1 MSYIRFLQFNRLPAE
16 LRHEIW
22 DLFALPRGPV
32 LHTISRTLLNG
43 RRIALF
49 SEVEEGLLMEL
60 DRLPTTRALMQVNQ
74 EARIAVLSGRQLQN
88 PFDSSSFAILARHGD
103 TFHQKFFFVNWDIDM
118 FFFRNGAQHII
129 HSVFEKSAL
138 SKIKHIAIEIDGPKQ
153 DGNVLRAPGYYNLVD
168 KNTFCDPMF
177 FARSHLPST
186 ETIYLVLHYVPTVHT
201 MTTFMM
207 FPMENCEGDV
217 DDYSNRTHFETM
229 SRLSVFMGELNS
241 KEENSDFG
249 MRLPED
255 KFGLQHF
262 EIESPTYTWKPIY
275 YLSGR
280 ECPQNRVKALFRDW
294 VDEMV
299 SRAIEDVKEELG
311 HPVEVQ
317 IVSKRIY

>member
-1 MSYIRFLQFNRLPAE
+1 MSDIRFPQFNRLPAE

-22 DLFALPRGPV
+22 DFFALPRGPV
-32 LHTISRTLLNG
+32 LHTMSRTLLNG

-60 DRLPTTRALMQVNQ
+60 DRLPTARALMQVNQ

-88 PFDSSSFAILARHGD
+88 PFNSSSFAILARYGD
-103 TFHQKFFFVNWDIDM
+103 TFHQKFFFVNWDIDT
-118 FFFRNGAQHII
+118 FFFQNGTQRFI

-138 SKIKHIAIEIDGPKQ
+138 SKIKHIAIEIGGPKQ
-153 DGNVLRAPGYYNLVD
+153 DGNVLRAPSYYNLVD
-168 KNTFCDPMF
+168 KTFCDPMF

-186 ETIYLVLHYVPTVHT
+186 ETIYLVLDYVPTVHA

-207 FPMENCEGDV
+207 LPMENREGDV

-229 SRLSVFMGELNS
+229 SKLNLFMGELNS
-241 KEENSDFG
+241 QEENSDFR

-255 KFGLQHF
+255 KLGFQHF
-262 EIESPTYTWKPIY
+262 DIESPTYTRKPVY

-311 HPVEVQ
+311 HSVEVQ
-317 IVSKRIY
+317 MVSKRTY

>member
-1 MSYIRFLQFNRLPAE
+1 MSDIRFPQFNRLPAE
-16 LRHEIW
+16 LRYEIW
-22 DLFALPRGPV
+22 DHFALPRGPV
-32 LHTISRTLLNG
+32 LHTMSRTLLNG

-60 DRLPTTRALMQVNQ
+60 DRLPTARALMQVNQ

-88 PFDSSSFAILARHGD
+88 PFNSSSSAILARYGD
-103 TFHQKFFFVNWDIDM
+103 TFHQNFFFVNWDIDM
-118 FFFRNGAQHII
+118 FFFRNGAQHVI

-153 DGNVLRAPGYYNLVD
+153 DGNVLRAPSYYNLVD
-168 KNTFCDPMF
+168 KTFCDPMF

-186 ETIYLVLHYVPTVHT
+186 ETIYLVLDNVPTMHA

-207 FPMENCEGDV
+207 LPMENREGDV

-229 SRLSVFMGELNS
+229 SRLNLFMGELNS
-241 KEENSDFG
+241 KEENSDFR

-255 KFGLQHF
+255 KLGFQHF
-262 EIESPTYTWKPIY
+262 EIESPTYTRKPVY

-280 ECPQNRVKALFRDW
+280 EYPQNRVKALFRDW
-294 VDEMV
+294 IGEMV

-311 HPVEVQ
+311 HSVAVQ
-317 IVSKRIY
+317 MVSKRTY